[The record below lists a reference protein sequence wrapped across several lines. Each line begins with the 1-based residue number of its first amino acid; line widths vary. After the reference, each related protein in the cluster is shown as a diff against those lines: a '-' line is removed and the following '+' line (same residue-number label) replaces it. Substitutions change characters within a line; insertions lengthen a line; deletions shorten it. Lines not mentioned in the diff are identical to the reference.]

1 MNRTYD
7 LDAGWLFGHQRVVA
21 SREVLLV
28 LVRDER
34 PIRPP
39 AHGADP
45 GQPHRTPT
53 KRTVCQYR
61 VTVPIQPIYGTLPI
75 RLTQYEICIGES
87 AALIRISSAEIKPKC
102 IYVRTN
108 PLSIHSY

>member
-7 LDAGWLFGHQRVVA
+7 LDAGGLVCHQRVVA

-28 LVRDER
+28 LSEMNGQSVRL
-34 PIRPP
+34 P
-39 AHGADP
+39 HGADP